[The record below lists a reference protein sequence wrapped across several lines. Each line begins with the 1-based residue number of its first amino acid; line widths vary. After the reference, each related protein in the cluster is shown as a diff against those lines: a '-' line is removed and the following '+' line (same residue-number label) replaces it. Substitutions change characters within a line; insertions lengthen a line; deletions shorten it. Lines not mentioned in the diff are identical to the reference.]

1 MQRYN
6 LSSVYYESLRSIIKN
21 CFSNN
26 ISNIEYYYYYYNG
39 KPEDIFTNNA
49 KEYRNL
55 AKS

>member
-6 LSSVYYESLRSIIKN
+6 LSSVYYESHRSIIKN

-39 KPEDIFTNNA
+39 KPEDIFTNNT